1 MACSAPEPFET
12 HEDELVLGTVDED
25 QQFVPFVDAED
36 GRYLVEVVRG
46 AQGADMVVLIA
57 ELPSVHIGDR
67 VDFTCWIETA
77 SWSSADNPPVL
88 RDLLVPEDALLYAPF
103 LILDEWS
110 GQPTDAALGCE
121 VTGSQRADI
130 TTLDVRLVPQ
140 P

>member
-1 MACSAPEPFET
+1 
-12 HEDELVLGTVDED
+12 VLGTVDAD
-25 QQFVPFVDAED
+25 QPFVPFERDAD
-36 GRYLVEVVRG
+36 DRYVVEVVRG
-46 AQGADMVVLIA
+46 PQGADMVVLIA

-103 LILDEWS
+103 LILDVWT
-110 GQPTDAALGCE
+110 GQPTEAVLGCE